1 MKKII
6 SLLPGMVLVLA
17 AGLAYAED
25 SVYTG
30 TDDRND
36 KMIRNEDL
44 SHIQLDPDR
53 ATLNQM
59 PAESE
64 VEGVAAGGVAA
75 DMDSMGAEV
84 DQGKA
89 RAEKGPAESGVEGQG
104 ARDNAKDSDK
114 WQQDMTEG
122 ESSMDKGS
130 EGSGAGGTGEGGAKR
145 DSDTYKY

>member
-6 SLLPGMVLVLA
+6 SLLSGVALVLA
-17 AGLAYAED
+17 AGLAYAEN

-30 TDDRND
+30 TGDKND
-36 KMIRNEDL
+36 KMIRNDDL

-64 VEGVAAGGVAA
+64 VEGVAAGGVTE
-75 DMDSMGAEV
+75 DTDSMGSEV

-89 RAEKGPAESGVEGQG
+89 RADQGSEGSSVEGQG
-104 ARDNAKDSDK
+104 TGDKAKDSDK
-114 WQQDMTEG
+114 WQQDMTKG
-122 ESSMDKGS
+122 KSSMDKGS
-130 EGSGAGGTGEGGAKR
+130 EGSGAGGTGEGGAKK
-145 DSDTYKY
+145 DPDTYKY